1 MSSSD
6 VSPPLEIRQA
16 DILISFAIA
25 FLTECDRTKKWKKLP
40 GRSAETCGYTAPG
53 IGLLLRLFTDNGIS
67 SLLTLQSYLTRQSI
81 TQELFMDIVNETIGN
96 LLDLSPEC
104 PVTQTIFGIR
114 GLILLE
120 KYRKPQDPPNVYKVT
135 RGGSNLAPGPNII
148 SFTGRDQFGCETF
161 HHAVIH
167 IIPEVN
173 ACNIIDSW
181 RSPTGACRPLTSRLH
196 NLQEVIGIIDE
207 LNSDTITPERTYI
220 ILSLYFL
227 AHNET
232 THKMILIF
240 NNVMVH
246 TINPLY
252 IQHIYNECE
261 RMIRTRAQIDT
272 NFGGKTRKKYKNRRT
287 TRGKNRQNKK
297 YKTTKYKSNRKYKIY
312 RGTLIKNKKA

>member
-6 VSPPLEIRQA
+6 VSLPLEIRQA

-25 FLTECDRTKKWKKLP
+25 FLTECDRTKKWKKIS
-40 GRSAETCGYTAPG
+40 GRFAETCGYTAPG
-53 IGLLLRLFTDNGIS
+53 IGLLLQLFTHNGIS
-67 SLLTLQSYLTRQSI
+67 SPLTLQSYLTRQSI

-135 RGGSNLAPGPNII
+135 SGGANLVSGPNII
-148 SFTGRDQFGCETF
+148 SFTGRERFGCETF
-161 HHAVIH
+161 HHAVLY

-173 ACNIIDSW
+173 ACYIIDSW
-181 RSPTGACRPLTSRLH
+181 SSQTGACRPVTSRRH

-227 AHNET
+227 AHET
-232 THKMILIF
+232 MRVVIKENGT
-240 NNVMVH
+240 VTVH
-246 TINPLY
+246 TIHPLY
-252 IQHIYNECE
+252 IQHIYTQCE
-261 RMIRTRAQIDT
+261 SMIRGRVQTDT
-272 NFGGKTRKKYKNRRT
+272 NFGGKMRKKYKNRRT

-297 YKTTKYKSNRKYKIY
+297 DRTKKYKSNRNY
-312 RGTLIKNKKA
+312 IKKC